1 MPNSCKCILDR
12 MVFNGAMTKEERDK
26 ILRNMSKNKPM
37 GWIDEKG
44 NIIPIVDEEIVRKEE
59 REKTID
65 EIEDIVDEINNQ
77 GFHCKDDYC
86 DDDNH
91 DCAECMAKAIL
102 YSLARMKSNA
112 EYEKEQK

>member
-1 MPNSCKCILDR
+1 
-12 MVFNGAMTKEERDK
+12 MVRGYDDNG
-26 ILRNMSKNKPM
+26 NV
-37 GWIDEKG
+37 
-44 NIIPIVDEEIVRKEE
+44 VDLVKWEEEIRADE
-59 REKTID
+59 RAKTID

-102 YSLARMKSNA
+102 DSLARMKSNV
-112 EYEKEQK
+112 EYEKEQRNEKN

>member
-1 MPNSCKCILDR
+1 
-12 MVFNGAMTKEERDK
+12 MTVEQYAEFCDK
-26 ILRNMSKNKPM
+26 HYKPDKDAKDLLLQAYKRGRAESLAEALKQYDAESVEDLIRN
-37 GWIDEKG
+37 
-44 NIIPIVDEEIVRKEE
+44 V

-77 GFHCKDDYC
+77 GFHCIDDYC

-102 YSLARMKSNA
+102 RVLERMKEGA
-112 EYEKEQK
+112 E